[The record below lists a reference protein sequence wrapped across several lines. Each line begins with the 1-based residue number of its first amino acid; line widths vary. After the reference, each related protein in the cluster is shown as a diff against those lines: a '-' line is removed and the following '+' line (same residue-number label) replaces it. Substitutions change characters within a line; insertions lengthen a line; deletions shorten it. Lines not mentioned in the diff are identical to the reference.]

1 MALKNASISTDATA
15 ISATGGS
22 ADTLE
27 SISDD
32 SSKHSLYY
40 GTGGFLGR
48 SVVEFSKSEP
58 QANASTPS
66 GYTQAR
72 CTLVLKTPKVLANSE
87 TTINTLRLT
96 HATDVETTDAEKLE
110 MVRIV
115 AQMLGLSDFSNF
127 WTNQSLS

>member
-1 MALKNASISTDATA
+1 MSLKDGNLSVTSTA
-15 ISATGGS
+15 ITATGGS
-22 ADTLE
+22 ADTLK

-32 SSKHSLYY
+32 SSKHTLYY

-48 SVVEFSKSEP
+48 SIVEFSKTEP
-58 QANASTPS
+58 QANASSPS

-72 CTLVLKTPKVLANSE
+72 CSLVVKQPKTLANE
-87 TTINTLRLT
+87 RTTVNTVRVQL
-96 HATDVETTDAEKLE
+96 AADVETTDAEKLE

-115 AQMLGLSDFSNF
+115 AQLLGLADYSNF